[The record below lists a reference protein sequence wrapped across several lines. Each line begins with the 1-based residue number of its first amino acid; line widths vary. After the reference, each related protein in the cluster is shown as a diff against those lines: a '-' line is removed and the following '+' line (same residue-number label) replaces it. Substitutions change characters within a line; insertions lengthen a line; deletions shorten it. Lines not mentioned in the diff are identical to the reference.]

1 MTLQEIARRP
11 WTESD
16 KRDLIRFW
24 DSVGSIFL
32 ISLLMDRPEGA
43 IQTEAS
49 RLNLPRRSE
58 EKGRHRKKW
67 TSEEESRLEQA
78 VARFKDSQG
87 RIRIV
92 EVSEAIGR
100 SVDAIASRLADSFVD
115 VRDFRKMI
123 AFDREALLE
132 KAAQPVAV
140 VKPVSDRR
148 KLSMIHTCL
157 SCSKPFHSSGAGN
170 RICKRCSSIDESDW
184 F

>member
-58 EKGRHRKKW
+58 EK
-67 TSEEESRLEQA
+67 
-78 VARFKDSQG
+78 
-87 RIRIV
+87 
-92 EVSEAIGR
+92 
-100 SVDAIASRLADSFVD
+100 
-115 VRDFRKMI
+115 
-123 AFDREALLE
+123 
-132 KAAQPVAV
+132 KAATERSGRA
-140 VKPVSDRR
+140 R
-148 KLSMIHTCL
+148 KNRVWNRPLR
-157 SCSKPFHSSGAGN
+157 SSRSQMEG
-170 RICKRCSSIDESDW
+170 SES
-184 F
+184 